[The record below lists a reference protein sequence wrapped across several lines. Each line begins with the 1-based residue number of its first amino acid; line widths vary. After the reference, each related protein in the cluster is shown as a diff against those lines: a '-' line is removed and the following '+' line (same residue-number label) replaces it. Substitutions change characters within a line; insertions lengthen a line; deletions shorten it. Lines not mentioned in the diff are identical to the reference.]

1 MAGFH
6 TGAMRKWLFGLM
18 TVVAL
23 LTAPAVQADQKD
35 ARLGPLFDRLKQSDA
50 TEARMV
56 EAAIWQIWTEA
67 GDSATDALMQLGLQA
82 MGSGNLTGA
91 LELFDAIT
99 VQRPDFAEGWNKRAT
114 VLYMLGAFEK
124 SAEDVAKVLA
134 LEPRHFGALSGLG
147 LINAQLNRTDEAIK
161 AFEQALA
168 VHPQMPNVK
177 ANVEALKKKRGDG
190 AI

>member
-1 MAGFH
+1 
-6 TGAMRKWLFGLM
+6 MRKWVACLTAVL
-18 TVVAL
+18 AL
-23 LTAPAVQADQKD
+23 LAATTVQADQKD
-35 ARLGPLFDRLKQSDA
+35 QRLGPLFDRLKQADA
-50 TEARMV
+50 TESRMV

-91 LELFDAIT
+91 LELFDAVT

-147 LINAQLNRTDEAIK
+147 LINAHLNRTDEAIK

-168 VHPQMPNVK
+168 VNPQMPNVK
-177 ANVEALKKKRGDG
+177 ANIEALKKKRGGG